1 MNVQQ
6 LPSSSGPSRFSMD
19 PAVFQEFIPAS
30 MRTPQHQQRFPRG
43 NRPNFSPGSFQ
54 PGPPPPFRPPRFYY
68 SRPLA
73 PQYIVPRRGGGPRYS
88 SSAAMRSPYS
98 PPTFS
103 SEFHPQLIKQG
114 SSEPPLNC
122 ICERDDMMIV
132 CQRCGTELFG
142 RIQRQCPAHPKRIQL
157 MDHSECANK
166 FCRSLQL
173 VEVPVHS
180 NDKA

>member
-1 MNVQQ
+1 
-6 LPSSSGPSRFSMD
+6 MD
-19 PAVFQEFIPAS
+19 PAVYQEFIPAA
-30 MRTPQHQQRFPRG
+30 MRNNQQQPRFPRG
-43 NRPNFSPGSFQ
+43 IRSNFTSGLFPQ
-54 PGPPPPFRPPRFYY
+54 GPPPMRPPRFYY

-73 PQYIVPRRGGGPRYS
+73 PQYMVPRRGGPRYS
-88 SSAAMRSPYS
+88 PAVMRPPYAPAFSP
-98 PPTFS
+98 
-103 SEFHPQLIKQG
+103 EFHPQLIKQG
-114 SSEPPLNC
+114 NNEPPKDC
-122 ICERDDMMIV
+122 ICERDEMMIV

-173 VEVPVHS
+173 VEVPVVNSS